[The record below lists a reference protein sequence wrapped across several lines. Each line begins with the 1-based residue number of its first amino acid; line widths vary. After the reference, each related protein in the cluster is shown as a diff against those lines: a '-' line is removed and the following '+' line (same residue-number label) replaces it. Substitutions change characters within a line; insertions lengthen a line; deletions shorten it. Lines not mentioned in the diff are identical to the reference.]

1 MEKIKSILTEE
12 ISKKGY
18 ISISRFMEISLTD
31 PEEGYYIKQK
41 PLGKAGDFITA
52 PDITQI
58 FGEVIGAW
66 AIDIIN
72 KVNSKSSFQIVD
84 LGGGRGTLLSDI
96 KRVNSDNSI
105 SFGFLEINKK
115 LMIAQKQIFP
125 EAEHYKSISDIP
137 DAPTIFI
144 GNEFLDVFPI
154 RQYIKIKKTW
164 KEVFVT
170 KDNDRFL
177 YCYNDIEDKIIFE
190 ENKKNFPDEADF
202 FEVNTGIKK
211 IVKDISNFLKRNN
224 GICLFIDYG
233 YSKGYG
239 NTLQAIKNHE
249 YVDPLSFPG
258 ASDLTSHINFSQILN
273 ESKNFGMDFFGPISQ
288 RNFLINL
295 GALERLEIL
304 KKSTNSEK
312 IKSDLDEGLLRV
324 IENSQMGELFKV
336 CAISPKNK
344 LIPEGFD

>member
-18 ISISRFMEISLTD
+18 ISISRFMEISLTES
-31 PEEGYYIKQK
+31 EEGYYINQN
-41 PLGKAGDFITA
+41 PLGKSGDFITA

-72 KVNSKSSFQIVD
+72 KINSKASFQIID
-84 LGGGRGTLLSDI
+84 LGGGRGTLLKDI
-96 KRVNSDNSI
+96 KSVRSDNNI
-105 SFGFLEINKK
+105 SYGFLEINKN
-115 LMIAQKQIFP
+115 LITAQKQIFP
-125 EAEHYKSISDIP
+125 EARHYKNISDIP
-137 DAPTIFI
+137 DSPTIFI

-154 RQYIKIKKTW
+154 RQYIKINKTW

-170 KDNDRFL
+170 IDNDRFH
-177 YCYNDIEDKIIFE
+177 YCYNDIEDKILFE
-190 ENKKNFPDEADF
+190 EHKKNFPAEANF
-202 FEVNTGIKK
+202 FETNTMIKK
-211 IVKDISNFLKRNN
+211 IISDISVFLKRNN

-233 YSKGYG
+233 YSKGCG
-239 NTLQAIKNHE
+239 NTLQALKNHK

-258 ASDLTSHINFSQILN
+258 ESDLTSHINFSHVIN
-273 ESKNFGMDFFGPISQ
+273 EAENLGMNFFGPITQ

-295 GALERLEIL
+295 GARERLEIL
-304 KKSTNSEK
+304 KKSANSEK
-312 IKSDLDEGLLRV
+312 IKNDLEEGLNRV